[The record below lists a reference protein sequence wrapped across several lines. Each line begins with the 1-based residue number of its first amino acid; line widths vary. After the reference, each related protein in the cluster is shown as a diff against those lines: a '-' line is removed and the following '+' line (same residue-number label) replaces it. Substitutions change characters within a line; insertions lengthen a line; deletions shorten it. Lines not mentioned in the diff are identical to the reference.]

1 MSSVYWT
8 MVHVVPK
15 KSKKKIIHSERNTMY
30 DERVHVPLGNI
41 DHCNKVIFSLRIFC
55 TYLKIRHNV
64 HKFGYLIEWKS
75 IQFVIQSVFR
85 SFNKTLWCGHKKEQ
99 LNLFTFSLIFFGL
112 LVHLAKIII
121 LLWNNYTHD
130 VGNDY
135 PDQYC
140 HCN

>member
-99 LNLFTFSLIFFGL
+99 LNLFTFSLIFFWSFGPFGKNNHFIMEQL
-112 LVHLAKIII
+112 YTWCWQWLSRSI
-121 LLWNNYTHD
+121 LPL
-130 VGNDY
+130 
-135 PDQYC
+135 
-140 HCN
+140 